1 MDKNFIKVLIEE
13 GRPIVDVPQEE
24 ALTKLNNDIMTVYV
38 MNGLHRSMAPDAF
51 KEEVRTC
58 AVALYQELT
67 TDPSYRMLRDREIPY
82 IFSNG
87 MKGRLG
93 TDKDIGLTYKNLIR
107 WVEGYI
113 KHQERRDALS
123 MYIDE
128 NKPKPPQLPPHE
140 TTEEDFKR
148 WVNDAWSDWCEFK
161 GAQEK
166 RIRDIEDGKIRPGHG
181 QFQSIGD
188 VFKVPITCYDYG
200 GLKIEYLRKV
210 GLAKQDE
217 KLSDVFRRVWDGGKR
232 GGSFV

>member
-1 MDKNFIKVLIEE
+1 MDKKFIKALIEE
-13 GRPIVDVPQEE
+13 GRPMVDVPQDE
-24 ALTKLNNDIMTVYV
+24 ALTRLNNDIMTVYV
-38 MNGLHRSMAPDAF
+38 MNGLHRSMQPEAF

-123 MYIDE
+123 MYVDE
-128 NKPKPPQLPPHE
+128 HRPKPPQLPPHE
-140 TTEEDFKR
+140 TTEEDYKR
-148 WVNDAWSDWCEFK
+148 MVNGAWSDWCEYMR
-161 GAQEK
+161 AQEK
-166 RIRDIEDGKIRPGHG
+166 RAKDIESGKIKQRRSD
-181 QFQSIGD
+181 FVTIGD
-188 VFKVPITCYDYG
+188 VMRMPVTCYDFG
-200 GLKIEYLRKV
+200 GLKIDYLRKV
-210 GLAKQDE
+210 GLASQEE
-217 KLSDVFRRVWDGGKR
+217 KLPDVFRRVWDSGTKSGKI
-232 GGSFV
+232 V